1 MANPLLQVRNLS
13 FEISDKSS
21 KRKLVDQL
29 EFAVSS
35 QELLVILGRNG
46 AGKSTLMKLIT
57 KQLKPNEGSVQVF
70 GKELGEH
77 HPRELAKRRAVLT
90 QFTSL
95 TFDYSVLDVVLLGRT
110 PHSEFNSIKQF
121 DRELALHC
129 LELVDLQDFANRGY
143 LSLSGGE
150 QQRVHM
156 ARVLAQLGDS
166 QEERLLL
173 LDEPTSSLDLYHQ
186 HQLLELLRKIK
197 KNNVGILAIL
207 HDLNLAARYAD
218 RLLIMK
224 QGKTLALGTPQD
236 VFTSEN
242 IAEAFNYHANVLQDP
257 TRGCPYLI

>member
-1 MANPLLQVRNLS
+1 MAKPLLEVKDLAFQIAGRTLVKDLS
-13 FEISDKSS
+13 FS
-21 KRKLVDQL
+21 LY
-29 EFAVSS
+29 S

-46 AGKSTLMKLIT
+46 AGKSTLMKLLT
-57 KQLKPNEGSVQVF
+57 RQLAPATGSIRLFQ
-70 GKELGEH
+70 KNLNDH
-77 HPRELAKRRAVLT
+77 HPRQLAKRRAVLT

-110 PHSEFNSIKQF
+110 PHSEFNSVSAQ
-121 DRELALHC
+121 DRELAQHC
-129 LELVDLQDFANRGY
+129 LELVDLQDFSRRGY

-166 QEERLLL
+166 DEERLLF

-186 HQLLELLRKIK
+186 HQLLDLLKKIK
-197 KNNVGILAIL
+197 KTNVAILAVL

-224 QGKTLALGTPQD
+224 QGHTLALGSPHD
-236 VFTSEN
+236 VFTTE
-242 IAEAFNYHANVLQDP
+242 IIKAAFNYEAQVLQDP
-257 TRGCPYLI
+257 VRGCPYLI